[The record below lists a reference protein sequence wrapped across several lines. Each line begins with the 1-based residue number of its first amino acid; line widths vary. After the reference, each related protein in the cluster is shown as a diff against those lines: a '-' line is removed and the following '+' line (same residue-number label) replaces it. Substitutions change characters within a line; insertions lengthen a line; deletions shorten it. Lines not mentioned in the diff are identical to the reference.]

1 MSGHLV
7 AEGAA
12 GILKRGAGPAEQYG
26 ARAAAA
32 DVDPKQLRA
41 MLTYPPEWGPS
52 EWGEPRCRM
61 DAPSAWGTYLF
72 NPREQPGSQLGM
84 G

>member
-1 MSGHLV
+1 MV

-52 EWGEPRCRM
+52 EWGEPRCTGP
-61 DAPSAWGTYLF
+61 DGCTSAWGTHLF